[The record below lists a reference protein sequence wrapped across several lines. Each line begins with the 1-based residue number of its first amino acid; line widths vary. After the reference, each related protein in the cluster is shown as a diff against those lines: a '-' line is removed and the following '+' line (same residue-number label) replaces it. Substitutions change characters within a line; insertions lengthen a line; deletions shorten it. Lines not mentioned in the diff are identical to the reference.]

1 VFKINLILLIIL
13 IPCLFSCESKTIDS
27 DIIYCKVTP
36 LIKSE
41 LKDSIL
47 FSSNDIKSF
56 NTKTG
61 EIVLYNKLSEK
72 QLVRYGKFR
81 FYLGSDSLF
90 TAKYACDYMSSM
102 VDDLVLYYSLYESK
116 IFLQD
121 GYPMWNDN
129 SQMSTLREQNK
140 AKRKINWDRFIDILK
155 ANNKID

>member
-1 VFKINLILLIIL
+1 
-13 IPCLFSCESKTIDS
+13 
-27 DIIYCKVTP
+27 
-36 LIKSE
+36 
-41 LKDSIL
+41 
-47 FSSNDIKSF
+47 
-56 NTKTG
+56 
-61 EIVLYNKLSEK
+61 
-72 QLVRYGKFR
+72 
-81 FYLGSDSLF
+81 
-90 TAKYACDYMSSM
+90 MSSM